1 MNVTEMKHG
10 GQMLLFGNFQLQNIV
25 QKQQEA
31 LGNRWE

>member
-10 GQMLLFGNFQLQNIV
+10 GQMLLFGNFQLQNNV
-25 QKQQEA
+25 QELQKA

>member
-25 QKQQEA
+25 QELHEA